1 MAYITPELVKKF
13 VALTDDFE
21 EAIRKDERARLLAR
35 FRAEFP
41 STGNQTD
48 MHGEPVATAPATR
61 LRTPWDDLAPS
72 LRELWQVL
80 ADRSHP
86 VTIVTIARELSIPRT
101 AAYQRITA
109 LRKAGWN
116 VQRVLT
122 GTQRSKYRV
131 ASGR

>member
-1 MAYITPELVKKF
+1 MAHITPELVKKF

-21 EAIRKDERARLLAR
+21 EAIRKDERARLLER

-41 STGNQTD
+41 ATGNQTD
-48 MHGEPVATAPATR
+48 MHGQPLDVAPATR

-86 VTIVTIARELSIPRT
+86 VTVLTIARELSIPQT
-101 AAYQRITA
+101 AAYQRITS

-122 GTQRSKYRV
+122 GNRRSKYRV
-131 ASGR
+131 AIGR